1 MDLVKI
7 RCQHKSNPLVQTVAT
22 GLPAGLTGIPVRF
35 DREPV
40 VETKKRISG
49 ELDVFSN
56 LN

>member
-40 VETKKRISG
+40 VETKKN
-49 ELDVFSN
+49 ELVEN
-56 LN
+56 